1 MWWFGIGV
9 FIIEVTPG
17 SLQLTALYGF
27 SNGGAL
33 IISIPYIIVS
43 SIKVIRQ
50 FGCFTEILLAMDNPN
65 I

>member
-33 IISIPYIIVS
+33 LLLSTLIGDIID
-43 SIKVIRQ
+43 KTARLK
-50 FGCFTEILLAMDNPN
+50 GM
-65 I
+65 